1 MPYKI
6 RKIRNKDCYS
16 VKNSISGKIHSK
28 CATLKNA
35 KAQKRLL
42 DSLESRGGSVRRS
55 PRGSAASGSQIR
67 AELANLRFARNS
79 VPLERV
85 KLARNS
91 VPLRSAKQ
99 VVPILY
105 KIRKIRN
112 KDCYYVKNS
121 ISGKIHS
128 KCTSLKNAKAQKL
141 LLESLTPK
149 KRK

>member
-42 DSLESRGGSVRRS
+42 DSLESRGGSARRS
-55 PRGSAASGSQIR
+55 PRNG
-67 AELANLRFARNS
+67 
-79 VPLERV
+79 
-85 KLARNS
+85 
-91 VPLRSAKQ
+91 